1 MNVGLFIAVVI
12 VMMLL
17 VGGVSV
23 YMKLQER
30 RNNQLAANNVDDF
43 ATASRSLGVLGLS
56 CTLGLKCLGSGYV
69 LGMPGAGWNYGV
81 GTWWYMAATGAMFV
95 ILCAFTGPWVR
106 RFGYTTVNE
115 LWGKMFNKKTAVMMS
130 GIAAGTCFGIMTLE
144 IQGVGTIISVL
155 TGWKLAVGCIF
166 AGVVSILYVIFGGM
180 KQIAKLNQINA
191 FIMYAGVL
199 IALFTIGKYLPD
211 GWQGVNEYYLSG
223 DESWKLNIMANAE
236 TWRTYIIGMFL
247 AVLFYNTIGPT
258 SLQIISSTKNVNVIR
273 KSIFWMI
280 PMNLMFGACILAF
293 GMAAKSIAEYSAIPG
308 PPIATVTMLMN
319 LLPNWIVVWIF
330 VSFSLAMISTIAMQL
345 LVMPTCFIRDVLA
358 YTKPLKPEK
367 EFSFLRWG
375 VLVTGLYGTLAS
387 TLLPSVASAI
397 VWVFAWMLPAFWLFV
412 FGLLWKRSNK
422 AGVWC
427 MIICGIFNMI
437 WSYSNLPALV
447 HLEGNNNSIGLI
459 LVSLIC
465 CTLFTA
471 LDKNAKP
478 PYKGMYIQD
487 KKSVVCP
494 EAYPE
499 LFKEEA

>member
-30 RNNQLAANNVDDF
+30 RKNQLAANNVDDF

-115 LWGKMFNKKTAVMMS
+115 LWGKMFNQKTAVMMS

-367 EFSFLRWG
+367 EFSFLRWHSG
-375 VLVTGLYGTLAS
+375 FHPAALRGQRYRLGIRLDAACFLA
-387 TLLPSVASAI
+387 VRVRSALEA
-397 VWVFAWMLPAFWLFV
+397 VQQ
-412 FGLLWKRSNK
+412 GRR
-422 AGVWC
+422 
-427 MIICGIFNMI
+427 
-437 WSYSNLPALV
+437 LV
-447 HLEGNNNSIGLI
+447 HDHLRHIQHDLVLFQPARPGAPGRQQQLHRPDPGFPDLLHPVHCFGQECQAALQGN
-459 LVSLIC
+459 V
-465 CTLFTA
+465 
-471 LDKNAKP
+471 
-478 PYKGMYIQD
+478 
-487 KKSVVCP
+487 
-494 EAYPE
+494 YPR
-499 LFKEEA
+499 